1 MNARKTAPL
10 VAALLL
16 TAALDLAAQQ
26 AAPAPNRRWSASWTL
41 GLALANSTA
50 DIEEALRG
58 RPDRSMAGGLKLG
71 RTITVGY
78 AVKRHLEIR
87 GMWASNDLGDAYAG
101 WKCGGFFCDTNQRV
115 FKKVTTLAV
124 LPALRFGH
132 GWRLGA
138 GPSLN
143 IVTLSDWDGHSST
156 ATQPGLVGHVGV
168 TTPVHSRLFFE
179 IAGQYRYA
187 LPAEVEA
194 SGDVPETRVSVSHAI
209 LSLGVGVRL

>member
-1 MNARKTAPL
+1 MTARKTAPL

-16 TAALDLAAQQ
+16 TARLDLAAQQ
-26 AAPAPNRRWSASWTL
+26 AAPTPNRRWSVSWTL

-87 GMWASNDLGDAYAG
+87 GMWASTDLGDAYAG
-101 WKCGGFFCDTNQRV
+101 WGFFSDRNQRV

-124 LPALRFGH
+124 LPALSFGH

-143 IVTLSDWDGHSST
+143 IITLSDWDRHSST

-179 IAGQYRYA
+179 IAGQYRYV
-187 LPAEVEA
+187 LPAELGA
-194 SGDVPETRVSVSHAI
+194 SGDLPETRVSLSHAI
-209 LSLGVGVRL
+209 VSLGVGVRL